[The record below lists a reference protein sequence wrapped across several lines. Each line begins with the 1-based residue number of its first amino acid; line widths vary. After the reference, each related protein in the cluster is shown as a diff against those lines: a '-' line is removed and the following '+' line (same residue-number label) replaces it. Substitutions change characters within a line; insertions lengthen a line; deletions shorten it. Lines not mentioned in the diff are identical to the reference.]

1 MSDLERFYFD
11 LPEWLGERD
20 NIHRQFIGNFIS
32 CLHGEQLKVIV
43 TPVKFPCYGLE
54 RPAIKGGITFAFHSY
69 NNDKNVFSIKESPIY
84 GLYSIDKNGYSG
96 WSDICV
102 NFDSYRAEIN
112 KISPFVAK
120 EIIKEKRDFFDKT
133 KLSKHAQSDSKIT
146 LPGDYIFFPMQI
158 NSDSVTDHENINAID
173 VLDYIS
179 DLALKTNRYVIIK
192 RHPLC
197 KSRGISL
204 KLEHLLATNNKVLS
218 VDANIH
224 DLIDGCSAV
233 IACNSGV
240 SIEALISGKPVFC
253 FGKSEWYEASHK
265 IEKLQDLD
273 PIFTQENYSVMSEF
287 QEKIIAYLLS
297 EYWVS
302 FNNIAKIES
311 KIKQCV
317 SLYEPNYG
325 DDFCHD
331 EINDSKY
338 VKNFLDAQREI
349 AIMKRKQKKYKKD
362 YELFSFISRFV
373 LFFPFRILVS
383 VLGRKNGR
391 IKSWNDK

>member
-1 MSDLERFYFD
+1 MSDLNRFYFD
-11 LPEWLGERD
+11 LPGWLGERD

-96 WSDICV
+96 WADICV
-102 NFDSYRAEIN
+102 NFDFYRAEIN
-112 KISPFVAK
+112 KISSSFAK
-120 EIIKEKRDFFDKT
+120 EVIKEKRDFFDKT
-133 KLSKHAQSDSKIT
+133 KLSKHAQSDSKVA
-146 LPGDYIFFPMQI
+146 LPSDYIFFPMQI
-158 NSDSVTDHENINAID
+158 NSDSVTDHENISAIE
-173 VLDYIS
+173 VLDYIA
-179 DLALKTNRYVIIK
+179 DLALKTNRYIIIK

-224 DLIDGCSAV
+224 DLIDRCSAV

-273 PIFTQENYSVMSEF
+273 FVFSQEKHSVMSEF

-297 EYWVS
+297 EYWVPFDS
-302 FNNIAKIES
+302 VARIEA

-373 LFFPFRILVS
+373 LFFPFRILMS

-391 IKSWNDK
+391 IKTWNDK

>member
-1 MSDLERFYFD
+1 MSDLNRFYFD
-11 LPEWLGERD
+11 LPGWLGDRD

-32 CLHGEQLKVIV
+32 CLHDEQLKVIV

-96 WSDICV
+96 WADICV
-102 NFDSYRAEIN
+102 NFDSYSDEIN
-112 KISPFVAK
+112 KINALTAK
-120 EIIKEKRDFFDKT
+120 NIIKEKRDFFGKT
-133 KLSKHAQSDSKIT
+133 KLSKHAQSDFKVA
-146 LPGDYIFFPMQI
+146 LPDDYIFFPMQI
-158 NSDSVTDHENINAID
+158 NSDSVTDHENINAIE
-173 VLDYIS
+173 VLDYIAN
-179 DLALKTNRYVIIK
+179 LALKTNRYVIIK

-204 KLEHLLATNNKVLS
+204 KLEHLLAHNNKVMS

-224 DLIDGCSAV
+224 DLIDKCSAV

-273 PIFTQENYSVMSEF
+273 AVFSQEKHSGMSEF

-302 FNNIAKIES
+302 FDSVERIQA

-317 SLYEPNYG
+317 ALYEPNYG

-331 EINDSKY
+331 EVNDSKY
-338 VKNFLDAQREI
+338 VKNFLEAQREI

-362 YELFSFISRFV
+362 YEMLSFISRFV
-373 LFFPFRILVS
+373 LFFPFKIILS
-383 VLGRKNGR
+383 VLGRKNAR
-391 IKSWNDK
+391 INKLNDK